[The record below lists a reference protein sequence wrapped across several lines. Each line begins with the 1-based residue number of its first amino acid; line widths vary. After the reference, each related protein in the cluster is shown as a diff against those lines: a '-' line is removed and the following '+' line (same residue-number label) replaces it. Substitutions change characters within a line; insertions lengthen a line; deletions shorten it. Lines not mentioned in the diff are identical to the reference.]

1 MEKLLSIVEEQ
12 PSVVIDESRLR
23 KLLSHTKVWE
33 FIKISEQDY
42 KYLPAT
48 NRYSVLQDYCEH
60 IYSLDMLFCLF
71 CC

>member
-23 KLLSHTKVWE
+23 KILSHTKVWE
-33 FIKISEQDY
+33 FIKISEQEICH
-42 KYLPAT
+42 AT

-60 IYSLDMLFCLF
+60 IYSLDLLFCLF